1 MLPLTGLQ
9 NAQRIKQAQVG
20 GETNGKN
27 KADRR
32 THSTLLANVLISVQT
47 GINRYS
53 NLGLLAELCAL
64 PMG

>member
-32 THSTLLANVLISVQT
+32 TRSMLLANVLISVQT
-47 GINRYS
+47 GFNRYG
-53 NLGLLAELCAL
+53 NLGLLAEL
-64 PMG
+64 